1 MYGDVFMIRKL
12 YPYGKKKAFNVTYDD
27 GVLQDVRFV
36 GLLNKYKLKGTFNL
50 NSKLMEDEFQ
60 WTHNCGLVVTRLKV
74 DDVISLY
81 EGHEVASHTKTHP
94 FMEELTKEAILC
106 QLSED
111 KANLEKIFGYE
122 IKGFA
127 VPFHYYSDL
136 IEECVKECG
145 FEYGRISEE
154 SLSFA
159 PQNNYYRWKAT
170 IFHSIDKL
178 DNMIAEFV
186 KTEEELALF
195 QIVGHSYDLDVDN
208 RWEHME
214 NIFDVISQQKDILPM
229 TTIQIVEYFKAMDKA
244 EITDK
249 SIYNKSDISLWF
261 NINNHICEVKPNEE
275 IIYV

>member
-1 MYGDVFMIRKL
+1 MVKKL
-12 YPYGKKKAFNVTYDD
+12 FPYGKKKAFNVTYDD

-36 GLLNKYKLKGTFNL
+36 ELLNKYNLKGTFNL

-60 WTHNCGLVVTRLKV
+60 WTHDCGLVIKRLKV
-74 DDVISLY
+74 EDVVTLY

-94 FMEELTKEAILC
+94 FMEELTKEEILRE
-106 QLSED
+106 LSED
-111 KANLEKIFGYE
+111 KANLEKIFGFE

-127 VPFHYYSDL
+127 VPFHYYSEL
-136 IEECVKECG
+136 IAECVKECG

-159 PQNNYYRWKAT
+159 PQKCYYNWKAT

-178 DNMIAEFV
+178 DSMITEFV
-186 KTEEELALF
+186 ETEEELGVF

-214 NIFDVISQQKDILPM
+214 NIFKVISEQQDILPM
-229 TTIQIVEYFKAMDKA
+229 TTIEIVEYMKAMEKV
-244 EITDK
+244 EITDEY
-249 SIYNKSDISLWF
+249 IANNSDISLWF
-261 NINNHICEVKPNEE
+261 DINDAICEVKSGSKTE
-275 IIYV
+275 I